1 MIDRLSRRTLLAGSA
16 AAFAA
21 ATLSPGARAQGQLN
35 FRYANASNEQNIA
48 NVWATNFFRKVE
60 ERTQGRVRTQMMLN
74 AGGEQTIVEGISL
87 GTLDMAVTGYTGLR
101 EFDALYFP
109 YLLRDVAHGVRVMAG
124 PIGEKCRQA
133 MMSRYNIR
141 MVGVGNTGPFVLA
154 TKNRVTKW
162 SDLRGMKIRV
172 PPFAAYIEA
181 VRQLGAN
188 PTPVP
193 FNEIYLALQ
202 QGVVDGVVTILN
214 IMFANKFIE
223 VCKYVV
229 QNDFGVG
236 LDKFVI
242 SQRSYMRMSAEQRKV
257 FDDTFAETQ
266 PGGIQ
271 LALDNASKDFDNWKR
286 LNGPDSVNMLDPA
299 EMERTLRPGAE
310 RFANEAFGAGS
321 FEMINRT

>member
-1 MIDRLSRRTLLAGSA
+1 
-16 AAFAA
+16 
-21 ATLSPGARAQGQLN
+21 
-35 FRYANASNEQNIA
+35 
-48 NVWATNFFRKVE
+48 
-60 ERTQGRVRTQMMLN
+60 
-74 AGGEQTIVEGISL
+74 
-87 GTLDMAVTGYTGLR
+87 
-101 EFDALYFP
+101 
-109 YLLRDVAHGVRVMAG
+109 VRVMAG

>member
-1 MIDRLSRRTLLAGSA
+1 MVDLVSRRTLLAGTA
-16 AAFAA
+16 AAIGA
-21 ATLSPGARAQGQLN
+21 ATLPAAAQAQAQLN

-48 NVWATNFFRKVE
+48 NVWAAEFFKKVE
-60 ERTQGRVRTQMMLN
+60 ERTQGRVRTQLMLN

-87 GTLDMAVTGYTGLR
+87 GTLDMAVTGYTGLK

-257 FDDTFAETQ
+257 FDDTFAETM
-266 PGGIQ
+266 PGGIR

-286 LNGPDSVNMLDPA
+286 LNGPESVNMLDPA

-310 RFANEAFGAGS
+310 RFANEAFGTGAFDTIS
-321 FEMINRT
+321 RA